1 MRAGMISMDSSL
13 TTSRSLSSLR
23 DFFTNERILICFNG
37 PTSRSLI
44 GEIGVALKE
53 HIESTRE
60 CISSAMDVFSVYIEM
75 SQNIRHYTSNRCYSD
90 QEATATVVIA
100 ETGADRYIVSAGNI
114 IELDDGR
121 HLIER
126 IEALASL
133 DKAGLKVL
141 YKEQLRKPRE
151 DGAVT
156 GAGLGLIDIARKS
169 SEPLQASLDEL
180 GGGKAFFTLR
190 ATI

>member
-1 MRAGMISMDSSL
+1 MDSAL

-23 DFFTNERILICFNG
+23 DFFTHERILICFNG

-44 GEIGVALKE
+44 GEIGAALKE
-53 HIESTRE
+53 HIETTRD
-60 CISSAMDVFSVYIEM
+60 CMSSAMDVFSVYIEM
-75 SQNIRHYTSNRCYSD
+75 SQNIRHYTSSRSYSD
-90 QEATATVVIA
+90 LDATATVVIA
-100 ETGADRYIVSAGNI
+100 ETGVDKYVVSTGNMIDAVDGQHLLDRVDA
-114 IELDDGR
+114 LGR
-121 HLIER
+121 
-126 IEALASL
+126 L
-133 DKAGLKVL
+133 DKVGLKSL

-151 DGAVT
+151 QGVVT

>member
-1 MRAGMISMDSSL
+1 MDSAL

-23 DFFTNERILICFNG
+23 DFFTHERILICFNG

-53 HIESTRE
+53 HIETTRD
-60 CISSAMDVFSVYIEM
+60 CMSSAMDVFSVYIEM
-75 SQNIRHYTSNRCYSD
+75 SQNIRHYTSSHSFSD
-90 QEATATVVIA
+90 LEATATVVIA
-100 ETGADRYIVSAGNI
+100 ETG
-114 IELDDGR
+114 
-121 HLIER
+121 
-126 IEALASL
+126 L
-133 DKAGLKVL
+133 DKVELKSL

-151 DGAVT
+151 EGALT